1 MKFYSNVVSLGIL
14 RGKKKIQG
22 MQMISLAEVIGDA
35 ALMAF
40 EKLGKGMEITL
51 IQFVGYPGKH
61 NC

>member
-22 MQMISLAEVIGDA
+22 MQMISEVIGDA

-40 EKLGKGMEITL
+40 EKLGKGMEIIL
-51 IQFVGYPGKH
+51 IQFVGNPGKH